1 MILFQVLKNL
11 KIPFTSFILFAG
23 LCLVSPAHGQNG
35 INFVSGLVLAGD
47 VNLNSVSDTASHRK
61 GFHVG
66 VDARIGPYGFFLN
79 PGLHYYNIEI
89 VPNTGF
95 NFLSDGPRY
104 HIIKGPLNI
113 AYKMFI
119 TRKFKFRIKGGLDI
133 NYVLLIDENDYGI
146 SFENVNDAYFG
157 LNLGAGFDISRFTI
171 DVNYESGLTNSL
183 TDDDNSRINYFSA
196 SLGFFF

>member
-1 MILFQVLKNL
+1 M
-11 KIPFTSFILFAG
+11 
-23 LCLVSPAHGQNG
+23 
-35 INFVSGLVLAGD
+35 SGLVLAGD
-47 VNLNSVSDTASHRK
+47 VNLNSFSDTAVHKK

-66 VDARIGPYGFFLN
+66 VDARIGPYGFYLS

-89 VPNTGF
+89 ASNNGF
-95 NFLSDGPRY
+95 NFLSNGPKY

-119 TRKFKFRIKGGLDI
+119 TRKFKFRIKGGIDI
-133 NYVLLIDENDYGI
+133 NYVLLIDNNDLGI

-157 LNLGAGFDISRFTI
+157 LNVGAGFDIKHFTF

-183 TDDDNSRINYFSA
+183 TDVENSKLNYFSA